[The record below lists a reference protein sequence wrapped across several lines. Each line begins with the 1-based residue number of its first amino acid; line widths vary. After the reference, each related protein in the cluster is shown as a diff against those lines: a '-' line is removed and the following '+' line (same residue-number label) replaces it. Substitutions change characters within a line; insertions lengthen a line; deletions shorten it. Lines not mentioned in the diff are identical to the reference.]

1 MKYHFSYRYLWQ
13 YLVVSLCLLL
23 TFPISAQDFQI
34 NNGFATPLY
43 LNGGYAGANEQNELA
58 LQVQKTGGSLSLPGF
73 NHVATIDFRVPK
85 LRGGIGLVWASEFKK
100 QLWNYSLLK
109 GIYALNLQVQENLS
123 IHPFLSLGLGINHLS
138 EDYMLIGSSLQ
149 GPLNKA
155 YFTPGAGILVKYGT
169 FYAGFS
175 AEHFTRPDVSWENT
189 GETLDPEFILHAK
202 YQHQIEP
209 GITMQPGLTGRKQGL
224 FTSVTPSLELN
235 YQGFITGLNAIHS
248 TFKDVF
254 NLTGFGGMIGIELN
268 TIRIVYAFTGKVAGD
283 NLPYYLPAHEFS
295 LAYRFREEK

>member
-1 MKYHFSYRYLWQ
+1 MKNLITDRNPMYLMMAM
-13 YLVVSLCLLL
+13 SFFLLAM
-23 TFPISAQDFQI
+23 PVSAQNWQL

-73 NHVATIDFRVPK
+73 NHVATVDFRVPK

-123 IHPFLSLGLGINHLS
+123 LHPFVSIGMGLNHLS
-138 EDYMLIGSSLQ
+138 EDYMLIGSSLH

-175 AEHFTRPDVSWENT
+175 VEHFTRPDVSWENT

-202 YQHQIEP
+202 YQHEIEP
-209 GITMQPGLTGRKQGL
+209 GITLQP
-224 FTSVTPSLELN
+224 
-235 YQGFITGLNAIHS
+235 
-248 TFKDVF
+248 D
-254 NLTGFGGMIGIELN
+254 
-268 TIRIVYAFTGKVAGD
+268 
-283 NLPYYLPAHEFS
+283 
-295 LAYRFREEK
+295 